1 MKVTVQ
7 VANVLVQ
14 ASGMDLTPRQIKA
27 LLLSCASIAIGMQG
41 ESVELEQEE
50 PDRAPIGF
58 SAHIERAPDV
68 ADDYSEYF
76 EE

>member
-1 MKVTVQ
+1 MKITVQ

-14 ASGMDLTPRQIKA
+14 ASGMDMTPRQIKS
-27 LLLSCASIAIGMQG
+27 LLVSCASIAIGMNG
-41 ESVELEQEE
+41 DTETEQEE
-50 PDRAPIGF
+50 PERPPLGF